1 MAIYNASRHERC
13 LHRDDIISAVTCNLQ
28 GGNCIEI
35 NVQYHLIDRVVTP
48 PTTRPGSD
56 LWQSTSKE
64 AETFVVPCTWI
75 APPHHVIV
83 MSVLGQ
89 SDDIEKEHF
98 YGD

>member
-1 MAIYNASRHERC
+1 MHGNAYF
-13 LHRDDIISAVTCNLQ
+13 
-28 GGNCIEI
+28 EI

-64 AETFVVPCTWI
+64 AETFVVACTWI
-75 APPHHVIV
+75 APPHRVIV

-89 SDDIEKEHF
+89 SDDIEEEH
-98 YGD
+98 